1 MNSSKLSRSSVDSSE
16 FVSRTM
22 RRCSQHTGSIQN
34 LPRANCKNT
43 LASMWFRHY
52 AKMDIE
58 ELMRNLKGPSAP
70 TTSSADSVSG
80 MRAKLSMYDEIL
92 LTPETNKMQ
101 ETNKVESTEDT
112 VRVPTNESWEVQFP
126 EGPNALPMKV
136 GMRSSGDYWCQF
148 EGLQTHGVERV
159 HDNKTR
165 ALLHGLF
172 RLAVVLP
179 GYSVGIGEFK
189 NNGTTLSRAIGP
201 LARVDIWDTA
211 VNALCVPAVNAL
223 RKAFARDVRSF
234 YEGADVVTA
243 RVVEAVQNFT
253 GYKVHKQAI
262 ELFEEI
268 MLAENTSTRYNYTAY
283 DYSGDYGDDYQA
295 AALLMKLHGFVVSR
309 FAVPLGI
316 GFRNGEP
323 LIMLGQPQLHK
334 DYPAVIK
341 YRCVEMR
348 IGKWLASYYGSG
360 VDFRANIEDLKALN
374 VDPTTYLCKT
384 EQEWYDAYENGP
396 GSCMTGYSFDY
407 SPVRVYATTSHGLP
421 DNGLRLF
428 IQYTGELFG
437 DDFKVHARAI
447 VNIETNEY
455 VRAYGDAA
463 DAILR
468 ANGYERNSD
477 CLDGEMLARIPHP
490 EQDGAVLMPYLDGN
504 QDGVDEAGENA
515 FIITDN
521 YDHEAQDAGG
531 YIYVDGGRCSC
542 VDCGARHDEDD
553 MVEASDGGYVCEE
566 CIGDTHVRVVGRYMV
581 YPSWNCSWSDYHD
594 AWVYDGDV
602 ESCAVEGTVH
612 DEEPTVCAQGYN
624 VLSIHAEEHPVHGL
638 ILTEHA
644 ASVLDE
650 PYLGNDEDE
659 EDEEEQEA
667 A

>member
-1 MNSSKLSRSSVDSSE
+1 
-16 FVSRTM
+16 
-22 RRCSQHTGSIQN
+22 
-34 LPRANCKNT
+34 
-43 LASMWFRHY
+43 
-52 AKMDIE
+52 
-58 ELMRNLKGPSAP
+58 
-70 TTSSADSVSG
+70 
-80 MRAKLSMYDEIL
+80 
-92 LTPETNKMQ
+92 MQ

-112 VRVPTNESWEVQFP
+112 VRVPGNESWEIQFP
-126 EGPNALPMKV
+126 EGPNALPMKE
-136 GMRSSGDYWCQF
+136 GARSSGDYWCQF
-148 EGLQTHGVERV
+148 EGLQTRGVERV

-172 RLAVVLP
+172 RLSVLLP
-179 GYSVGIGEFK
+179 GYAVGIGEFK
-189 NNGTTLSRAIGP
+189 NNGTTLSRSIGP
-201 LARVDIWDTA
+201 LARVDMWETA

-223 RKAFARDVRSF
+223 RKAFSRDVRSF
-234 YEGADVVTA
+234 YEGEDVVTA
-243 RVVEAVQNFT
+243 RVVEAVQNFA

-268 MLAENTSTRYNYTAY
+268 MLAEDAGTRYKYTSY
-283 DYSGDYGDDYQA
+283 DYSGHYGDDYQA

-323 LIMLGQPQLHK
+323 LLMLGQPQLHK

-348 IGKWLASYYGSG
+348 VGKWLASYYGRG
-360 VDFRANIEDLKALN
+360 VDFRTHIEDLKAMN
-374 VDPTTYLCKT
+374 VDPSTYLCTT
-384 EQEWYDAYENGP
+384 EQEWYDAYESGP
-396 GSCMTGYSFDY
+396 GSCMTGYRFEH

-437 DDFKVHARAI
+437 DDFKVLARAI

-468 ANGYERNSD
+468 ANGYERNRD
-477 CLDGEMLARIPHP
+477 CLDGAMLARIPHP
-490 EQDGAVLMPYLDGN
+490 EYDGAVLMPYLDGN
-504 QDGVDEAGENA
+504 QEGVDEKGEDA
-515 FIITDN
+515 FIITDS
-521 YDHEAQDAGG
+521 YDHEAQEADG
-531 YIYVDGGRCSC
+531 YIYVDGSRCSC
-542 VDCGARHDEDD
+542 VDCGERHNEEDMLRTANGD
-553 MVEASDGGYVCEE
+553 YVCPD
-566 CIGDTHVRVVGRYMV
+566 CIGDTYVQVVGRDVV
-581 YPSWNCSWSDYHD
+581 YPSYNCSWSEYHVS
-594 AWVYDGDV
+594 WVYDYDV

-612 DEEPTVCAQGYN
+612 DEEPMVCAQGYN

-644 ASVLDE
+644 ASVLGE
-650 PYLGNDEDE
+650 SYLGNDEDE
-659 EDEEEQEA
+659 EAQEA